1 MAYSASGQAKL
12 ASLVAAGVS
21 KKEAMK
27 SLVAEQKAAQSAAP
41 RSPDAVDRMAAGI
54 GAGPGGIDNAA
65 ALAAR
70 NAAAPVDTLTGS
82 DTTPVGAAWSLEG
95 DPTYQAAIASG
106 QSQFNIAR
114 ANALAAKQADEASI
128 AASRKSLDKGA
139 TESRR
144 RLAGNYAA
152 RGMAGGAA
160 GALTLAE
167 AEANAQQIAAR
178 TSLQD
183 QLSTLN
189 SQYLANFGDAT
200 AKGYDWTG
208 TLTGQQYKT
217 AAAQAAIQSQLAKY
231 GVA

>member
-1 MAYSASGQAKL
+1 MATTASNKTSGLLVSNGPLKL
-12 ASLVAAGVS
+12 INRPAFT
-21 KKEAMK
+21 
-27 SLVAEQKAAQSAAP
+27 AP
-41 RSPDAVDRMAAGI
+41 
-54 GAGPGGIDNAA
+54 
-65 ALAAR
+65 
-70 NAAAPVDTLTGS
+70 
-82 DTTPVGAAWSLEG
+82 DTTSQFGPNTPWAQTVANYAANNAPAKSQADATPAETSAGSTIVPESAWTLEG
-95 DPTYQAAIASG
+95 DPVYQAAMASG

-128 AASRKSLDKGA
+128 ASSRKSLDKGA
-139 TESRR
+139 TEARR

-189 SQYLANFGDAT
+189 SQYLANFGDA
-200 AKGYDWTG
+200 ASKGYDWTG
-208 TLTGQQYKT
+208 TLSGQQYKT
-217 AAAQAAIQSQLAKY
+217 AAAQAAIQAQLAKF
-231 GVA
+231 GAA